1 MASDEGKSLTIPK
14 DAAQIMRDKVR
25 TMFVELIPEGKLD
38 EMIQAEWSHFFETH
52 AEARRSPSWGY
63 GSRPKP
69 DEAQWSPFELMT
81 RRIIR
86 EQMEEHV
93 KAQVKEAV
101 DKIAWGQHD
110 EDGAAILSK
119 IVKECSADIWETAM
133 AKMVTEAA
141 SIIQNNLQNMLQNR
155 QY

>member
-1 MASDEGKSLTIPK
+1 MADNPGESLTIPK

-52 AEARRSPSWGY
+52 AEAKRSQSWGY
-63 GSRPKP
+63 SSQAKP
-69 DEAQWSPFELMT
+69 DEANWSPFELMT
-81 RRIIR
+81 RRLIR

-93 KAQVKEAV
+93 KEQVKAAV
-101 DKIAWGQHD
+101 ESISWNN
-110 EDGAAILSK
+110 EDGQEILAK
-119 IVKECSADIWETAM
+119 IVKEAAPHIWEAAVGRM
-133 AKMVTEAA
+133 ISEAA
-141 SIIQNNLQNMLQNR
+141 NVIQNNLQQMLQNR